1 MTKSKFLRHTALAAA
16 VFAVALGASDVL
28 AQAPAPNKPR
38 AAASAT
44 GAVPAPKIIVVD
56 RQAILR
62 ASSVGQDIV
71 RQVNAYTQSAE
82 KEFRSQQDSLQR
94 ESQTLQQQ
102 IAILAPDV
110 RAQKIKAFQAK
121 EAAFKAKVEARQ
133 SLIQGGVMKARQQV
147 EAALG
152 PILQGIMQER
162 GANILLDRAAI
173 VLGMLDIDV
182 TQLTIQ
188 RLNQKLPTVKVQL
201 VSAPNAGAMQLH

>member
-1 MTKSKFLRHTALAAA
+1 MTKSKFTLHMLLAAA
-16 VFAVALGASDVL
+16 GLAAALAGGDAL
-28 AQAPAPNKPR
+28 AQAPAPNKPH
-38 AAASAT
+38 AAAPAT
-44 GAVPAPKIIVVD
+44 GPVPAPKIIVVD
-56 RQAILR
+56 RNAILR

-71 RQVNAYTQSAE
+71 RQVNAYTLSAE
-82 KEFRSQQDSLQR
+82 KEFKAQQDALQK

-102 IAILAPDV
+102 VAILAPDV

-121 EAAFKAKVEARQ
+121 ETAFKAKVEARQ

-201 VSAPNAGAMQLH
+201 VNAPNPSGMQLH